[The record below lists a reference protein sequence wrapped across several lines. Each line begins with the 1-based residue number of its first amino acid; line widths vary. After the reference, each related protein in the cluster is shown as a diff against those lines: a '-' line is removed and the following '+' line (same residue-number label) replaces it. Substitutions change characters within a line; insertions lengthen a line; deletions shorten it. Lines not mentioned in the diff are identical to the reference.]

1 MRSGGDC
8 AALRWCAGGGAGV
21 RCILVNKKHYQSPK
35 ICVIFCK
42 PRDHSPALCSALGT
56 KICVACASKRSKEGD
71 YFSVPPRCSS
81 PLLAEETKGASS
93 LFENI
98 DFQPFFKDLILKAF
112 LFLAKAP
119 KLYTSFKFGTLKP
132 LDSIVILQ
140 NQFSSTL
147 VLSIVE
153 FFLFRRKSDG
163 FIY

>member
-1 MRSGGDC
+1 MKTATLWISIPHIKLISRRPWRWVEASHRASSQKMLHRTYHIARYKMRSGGDC
-8 AALRWCAGGGAGV
+8 AALWWCAGGAGV

-93 LFENI
+93 LLENI
-98 DFQPFFKDLILKAF
+98 DFQPFF
-112 LFLAKAP
+112 
-119 KLYTSFKFGTLKP
+119 
-132 LDSIVILQ
+132 
-140 NQFSSTL
+140 
-147 VLSIVE
+147 
-153 FFLFRRKSDG
+153 
-163 FIY
+163 